1 MTNKEETIY
10 DIPALRR
17 KLLKNVERMKKA
29 DSFSEIETAFN
40 HVYNAAIEIKKYYM
54 MRLSVK
60 RGDL

>member
-1 MTNKEETIY
+1 MKYKEEPIY

-29 DSFSEIETAFN
+29 ESFSEIEAAFN
-40 HVYNAAIEIKKYYM
+40 HVYNTAVDIKKYYM
-54 MRLSVK
+54 LRLSVK